1 MKNTKQTHQVYTKSF
16 KLMAVRLAE
25 HSKIQNKEVA
35 LALDIHPFMLSRW
48 KKEVRDGALTGVVAK
63 QDLFEMEAR
72 MAEQK
77 QIRLLEKRLKRLEME
92 NSLLKKS
99 IQFSSKHASIFSNS

>member
-1 MKNTKQTHQVYTKSF
+1 MKNTKQKHQVYTNSF

-25 HSKIQNKEVA
+25 QSTIQNKEVA

-48 KKEVRDGALTGVVAK
+48 KKEAREGLLTGVVAK
-63 QDLFEMEAR
+63 QALVEMEAK

-77 QIRLLEKRLKRLEME
+77 QIRRLEKCLKRLELE
-92 NSLLKKS
+92 NALLKKS
-99 IQFSSKHASIFSNS
+99 IQFSSKHAPTSSDL